1 MYFGSFY
8 ILSTFRLCFHLF
20 LLNYIFFEPYAF
32 FALKC
37 RVFNRFLSREMNGPF
52 PPNGSRCEFSLLANG
67 LQTKKNSPF
76 FSKCMF
82 LLQGFNFVP
91 SRRESGCTQAH
102 SHKQQHF
109 RTQII
114 FSQHTR
120 KPVEKRASFF
130 AFFYFHQ
137 PYP

>member
-67 LQTKKNSPF
+67 LQTKKIPPSFPNACFFFKDSTSFHRDENPVAHKHTLTNNSI
-76 FSKCMF
+76 S
-82 LLQGFNFVP
+82 
-91 SRRESGCTQAH
+91 E
-102 SHKQQHF
+102 HK
-109 RTQII
+109 
-114 FSQHTR
+114 
-120 KPVEKRASFF
+120 
-130 AFFYFHQ
+130 
-137 PYP
+137 